1 MGLANQ
7 NLLAITRAAAEEPG
21 AGFAGSVRSIAIVI
35 QQKHAVCPNLF
46 RFCASLLF
54 CIESTIVG
62 RLEVFRLRFHCAMYF
77 PRETPGAAA
86 TPSRWV
92 ISSTDALGGQSWQ
105 AIFGNDHPLKVD
117 VGCGYGHFLTAMAQ
131 AEPHSN
137 FIGIDIYPKGISR
150 AQQKI
155 ERLQLVNVRLLAM
168 PAAAALATA
177 FESEQLAALY
187 INFPDPWPKRRHA
200 RRRLVQPALVALI
213 HDRLQAQGVVI
224 VATDVAGYAQ
234 EMLQHFLAH
243 GGFESCEA
251 AGIVS
256 ELPDRVPTLYETKFR
271 RQGLPLFYFK
281 LRKVP
286 LSSSPAGGEF
296 DHEAAGQGSS
306 FLAF

>member
-1 MGLANQ
+1 MLCCNESAFVGLIEIFR
-7 NLLAITRAAAEEPG
+7 L
-21 AGFAGSVRSIAIVI
+21 
-35 QQKHAVCPNLF
+35 CF
-46 RFCASLLF
+46 RF
-54 CIESTIVG
+54 
-62 RLEVFRLRFHCAMYF
+62 AMIL
-77 PRETPGAAA
+77 PHEIAGAAV
-86 TPSRWV
+86 TPSGWV
-92 ISSTDALGGQSWQ
+92 ISSTEALGGQGWQ

-137 FIGIDIYPKGISR
+137 FIGIDLYAKGIAR
-150 AQQKI
+150 AQQKS
-155 ERLQLVNVRLLAM
+155 ERLQLASVRLLAM
-168 PAAAALATA
+168 PAQAAFETAFASGQLAT
-177 FESEQLAALY
+177 LY

-200 RRRLVQPALVALI
+200 RRRLVQPALVALM
-213 HDRLQAQGVVI
+213 HDRLQAKGVVI
-224 VATDVAGYAQ
+224 VATDVAGYAR

-281 LRKVP
+281 LRKIS
-286 LSSSPAGGEF
+286 LSSSPAGGES